1 MLPKGAWG
9 CVQVFGEWLP
19 PLAPALA
26 LGSQRHKSMPGLR
39 DLPVLML
46 TAKDGAADD
55 VSGLDA
61 WR

>member
-1 MLPKGAWG
+1 
-9 CVQVFGEWLP
+9 
-19 PLAPALA
+19 
-26 LGSQRHKSMPGLR
+26 MPGLR